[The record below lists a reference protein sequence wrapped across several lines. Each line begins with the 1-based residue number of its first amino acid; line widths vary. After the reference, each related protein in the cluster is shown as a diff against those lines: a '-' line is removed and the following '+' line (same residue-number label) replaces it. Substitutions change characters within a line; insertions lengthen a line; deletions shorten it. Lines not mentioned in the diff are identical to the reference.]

1 MAKSNKAPAFHQ
13 PMLFD
18 TASPQSAPT
27 APPNPIAPSA
37 PIAQASPIAQPAPTT
52 SEAPTPPKSNSSP
65 NPGDLV
71 VLVDSHSLI
80 YQVFHALPPMTSPH
94 GVEVG
99 AVHGFLRDVSTL
111 LQQWKPTYLICAF
124 DASEETFRNKLY
136 PEYKAHR
143 EEMPDALR
151 GQIGLIQQALE
162 LLGIPI
168 LSIGGFEADDI
179 LATLAHQASNS
190 KARVL
195 LVTSDKDC
203 RQLINPLVSMLNI
216 RKNELFGEKELM
228 ETWAIRPD
236 QVVDFQAMVGDSV
249 DNVPGVPSIGP
260 KAAQQLLAQFD
271 SLDNI
276 YANIQKVAGDKKR
289 EKLVEHRDQAYLSQQ
304 LVRLSLDT
312 PVPNDWS
319 HLQRSEPNPQKLEEL
334 FRDFGFRR
342 LAETLL
348 QSTRSNQVS
357 EPSSS
362 GAPNLPVQSESTQY
376 LQSNHRR
383 RLPTDNYRCVND
395 LTMLE
400 QLIGELSTC
409 QSSNDKWIAIDTE
422 TTSTKARQA
431 QLVGISLAWGPGQ
444 AAYIPILSPNPNE
457 NLPIESVRSHLA
469 PLLADPNYRWIGQ
482 NIKFDLLV
490 LRSHQMPLNNV
501 AFDTM
506 VADYLLDAG
515 GRWLEVDSVPI
526 TELIGT
532 GKSQKTMDKVPLDLV
547 AHYACEDVDIP
558 VQIAGEM
565 LSRLKSENLDSV
577 LYNLELPLIDVLAS
591 MEFLGVAI
599 DLDRLAALK
608 ADFQSRL
615 DAIHSE
621 VLELAG
627 ETFNPDSPKQLS
639 AILFDKLKLRV
650 VKKTKTGLSTDAEV
664 LEELAAEH
672 PLPAKLLE
680 YRQLSK
686 LLSTYV
692 DALPA
697 LVNPTSNR
705 VHTSYR
711 QDIAATGRLSSVEP
725 NLQNIPVRTPEGK
738 SIRSAF
744 ISGYPNWKLLT
755 ADYSQIELRVLA
767 HCSNDEAFCNAF
779 RSGVDI
785 HAAVAAKVH
794 GVALEDVTSS
804 MRRSAKAVSFGILY
818 GQSPFGLAKA
828 LGISRE
834 DATRF
839 IDEYFAQYPNV
850 RNFIAETLIDCR
862 KNGFVKT
869 LSGRKR
875 ILKGVRD
882 FETLEDNKRKQLLEP
897 ERMAINTVIQGTA
910 ADMIKLA
917 MIAID
922 RELKSAN
929 LQANMLLQIHDELVF
944 EVAPNDIDALAA
956 LVRRNMETVMPLN
969 VPVQVDIKTG
979 KNWAECEPL

>member
-18 TASPQSAPT
+18 TASPQSAPM
-27 APPNPIAPSA
+27 
-37 PIAQASPIAQPAPTT
+37 AQASPIAQPAPTT
-52 SEAPTPPKSNSSP
+52 SEVAAPPKSNSSP

-190 KARVL
+190 KAKVL

-216 RKNELFGEKELM
+216 RKNELFGEQELM

-289 EKLVEHRDQAYLSQQ
+289 EKLLEHRDQAYLSQQ

-409 QSSNDKWIAIDTE
+409 QSTNDKWIAIDTE

-444 AAYIPILSPNPNE
+444 AAYIPILSPNPKD

-515 GRWLEVDSVPI
+515 GRNHDLGDIAKRWLEVDSVPI

-744 ISGYPNWKLLT
+744 ISGHPNWKLLT

>member
-1 MAKSNKAPAFHQ
+1 
-13 PMLFD
+13 
-18 TASPQSAPT
+18 
-27 APPNPIAPSA
+27 
-37 PIAQASPIAQPAPTT
+37 
-52 SEAPTPPKSNSSP
+52 
-65 NPGDLV
+65 
-71 VLVDSHSLI
+71 
-80 YQVFHALPPMTSPH
+80 
-94 GVEVG
+94 
-99 AVHGFLRDVSTL
+99 
-111 LQQWKPTYLICAF
+111 
-124 DASEETFRNKLY
+124 
-136 PEYKAHR
+136 
-143 EEMPDALR
+143 
-151 GQIGLIQQALE
+151 
-162 LLGIPI
+162 
-168 LSIGGFEADDI
+168 
-179 LATLAHQASNS
+179 
-190 KARVL
+190 
-195 LVTSDKDC
+195 
-203 RQLINPLVSMLNI
+203 
-216 RKNELFGEKELM
+216 
-228 ETWAIRPD
+228 
-236 QVVDFQAMVGDSV
+236 
-249 DNVPGVPSIGP
+249 
-260 KAAQQLLAQFD
+260 
-271 SLDNI
+271 
-276 YANIQKVAGDKKR
+276 
-289 EKLVEHRDQAYLSQQ
+289 
-304 LVRLSLDT
+304 
-312 PVPNDWS
+312 
-319 HLQRSEPNPQKLEEL
+319 
-334 FRDFGFRR
+334 
-342 LAETLL
+342 
-348 QSTRSNQVS
+348 
-357 EPSSS
+357 
-362 GAPNLPVQSESTQY
+362 
-376 LQSNHRR
+376 
-383 RLPTDNYRCVND
+383 
-395 LTMLE
+395 
-400 QLIGELSTC
+400 
-409 QSSNDKWIAIDTE
+409 
-422 TTSTKARQA
+422 
-431 QLVGISLAWGPGQ
+431 
-444 AAYIPILSPNPNE
+444 
-457 NLPIESVRSHLA
+457 
-469 PLLADPNYRWIGQ
+469 
-482 NIKFDLLV
+482 
-490 LRSHQMPLNNV
+490 MPLNNV

-515 GRWLEVDSVPI
+515 GRNHDLGDIAKRWLEVDSVPI